1 MLSNS
6 ESSNKNFLKKL
17 PFSRFSIISAMDF
30 MPFIKTIFLYLH
42 NARRVDENQR
52 LVLTYRYCIS
62 KILSE
67 HYIKIDVKLKVLI
80 KEKLE
85 FNQCF
90 IFAENL

>member
-1 MLSNS
+1 
-6 ESSNKNFLKKL
+6 
-17 PFSRFSIISAMDF
+17 MDF

-62 KILSE
+62 NILSE
-67 HYIKIDVKLKVLI
+67 RYIKIDVKLKVLI